1 MTGSVRSK
9 PAPPAR
15 ATASAPLALGV
26 SRIGLGIAVAV
37 LVLSALAE
45 LGIHRHGYLGFDE
58 IFAFHGWF
66 GLLAGLAAVV
76 VARGLV
82 LTLGRPAP
90 PPAAET
96 DDDD

>member
-1 MTGSVRSK
+1 MTGPARSR
-9 PAPPAR
+9 PALPPR
-15 ATASAPLALGV
+15 ATASAPLTLSV
-26 SRIGLGIAVAV
+26 SRTGLGIAAV
-37 LVLSALAE
+37 VLLLSALAE

-82 LTLGRPAP
+82 LALGRPATT
-90 PPAAET
+90 PAAET
-96 DDDD
+96 DHDD